1 MKIRAERSLL
11 PAALALLAV
20 ALCAFAGWRAATLG
34 FARFWAEQAPDR
46 SLTWRAGYPDAI
58 FENAK
63 RASRPGHPPA
73 VDSEAVRAGLAA
85 APLESRAFR
94 YLGTAAQARGQRKEA
109 FRLYTIAAKRNPR
122 DQPSLAWLTD
132 RALQRGDYVEAI
144 ARMDRMM
151 RVEPQREHK
160 LAPVMLALAA
170 IPGAHA
176 ALADALVARPPWR
189 KQMLGRILSR
199 SPAVAPV
206 FPLVEELRFRKG
218 GLDPDELSTWIDR
231 LALDGQWGSAYLTWV
246 QSLSPEASQHIGN
259 VFNGGFESEPGQA
272 GFDWRFEEVAGAR
285 ISREQTTGA
294 EGQVALR
301 IGFDEDRVPFHH
313 VRQLLALPPGEFRMS
328 GRVRT
333 DDLRSER
340 GLVWTLTCASSRRVL
355 AESEA
360 FSGRRE
366 WRGFTMDFDVPST
379 PDCGGQWLTLRLPA
393 RIPAEQR
400 IGGVA
405 WFDALRIKT
414 R

>member
-1 MKIRAERSLL
+1 MKNRAERSRF
-11 PAALALLAV
+11 PAALALLALV
-20 ALCAFAGWRAATLG
+20 LCAFAGWRAATLG
-34 FARFWAEQAPDR
+34 LARYWAKQAPDR
-46 SLTWRAGYPDAI
+46 ALSWRAGYPDAI
-58 FENAK
+58 FAKAK
-63 RASRPGHPPA
+63 RASRPGHSPA
-73 VDSEAVRAGLAA
+73 VDSRAVRAGLAV
-85 APLESRAFR
+85 APLEGRAFR
-94 YLGTAAQARGQRKEA
+94 YLGIAAQAQGQRKQA
-109 FRLYTIAAKRNPR
+109 FELYSIAAKRNPR

-132 RALQRGDYVEAI
+132 RALQRGDYAEAI
-144 ARMDRMM
+144 TRMDRMM

-199 SPAVAPV
+199 SPAAAPV
-206 FPLVEELRFRKG
+206 FPLVEMLRSRKG
-218 GLDPDELSTWIDR
+218 GLDPDELSLWIDR
-231 LALDGQWGSAYLTWV
+231 LAREGQWGPAYLTWV

-259 VFNGGFESEPGQA
+259 LFNGGFESEPSHS
-272 GFDWRFEEVAGAR
+272 GFDWRFDEVAGAHV
-285 ISREQTTGA
+285 SREQTTGA
-294 EGQVALR
+294 DGQVALR
-301 IGFDEDRVPFHH
+301 IAFDEDRVPFHH
-313 VRQLLALPPGEFRMS
+313 VRQLLALPPGEFRLN
-328 GRVRT
+328 GRART

-340 GLVWTLTCASSRRVL
+340 GLVWTLTCASSQRVL

-366 WRGFTMDFDVPST
+366 WRGFSFDFVVPST

-393 RIPAEQR
+393 RIAAEQR